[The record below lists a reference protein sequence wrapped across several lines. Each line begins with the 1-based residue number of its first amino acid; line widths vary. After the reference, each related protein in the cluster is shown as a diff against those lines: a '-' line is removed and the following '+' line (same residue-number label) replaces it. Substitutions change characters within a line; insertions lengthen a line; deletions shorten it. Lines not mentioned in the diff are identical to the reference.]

1 MNESRWIWVTGA
13 SSGIGAALARRLL
26 ADGHKVIVSARS
38 EQTLADVVKDYP
50 ENGFVLAADLTDRND
65 FEMPF
70 LQEAEAAADYIADGM
85 ARGRNV
91 IQFPWQLVWLMRVI
105 GWLPK
110 SVQTHLLKK
119 MVKG

>member
-70 LQEAEAAADYIADGM
+70 LQEVEAAADYIADGM

-110 SVQTHLLKK
+110 SAHTHLLKK